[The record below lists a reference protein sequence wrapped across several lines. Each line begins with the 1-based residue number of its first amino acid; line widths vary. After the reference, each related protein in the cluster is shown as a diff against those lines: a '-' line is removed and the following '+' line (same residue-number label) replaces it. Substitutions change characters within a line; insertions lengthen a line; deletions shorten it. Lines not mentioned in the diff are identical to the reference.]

1 MRHGS
6 RDDAAAT
13 NSPLLNFA
21 QRLLTEVFIDAAWP
35 HRFWRCHRNEHRS
48 FFVKGRQFH
57 VCARCTGLI
66 TGIALMPAAALL
78 PSRALIA
85 FGVSS
90 VLAITV
96 DGTFQAF
103 CSYDSTNLRR
113 FTTGVLAAAFV
124 PALALRLMS
133 AWVVSG

>member
-1 MRHGS
+1 MRHGFL
-6 RDDAAAT
+6 DDVAAT
-13 NSPLLNFA
+13 NSPLANFA
-21 QRLLTEVFIDAAWP
+21 QRVVTEVFVDAAWP
-35 HRFWRCHRNEHRS
+35 HRFWRCHRNERRS

-85 FGVSS
+85 CGVSS
-90 VLAITV
+90 ILVITF
-96 DGTFQAF
+96 DGTLQAF
-103 CSYDSTNLRR
+103 YFYDSTNLRR

-124 PALALRLMS
+124 PALALSLMCG
-133 AWVVSG
+133 WVLSG